1 MKKMRCFHAGWWA
14 ALAAAVFIVPS
25 VLLADDTELF
35 TTRANPNVLLMIDT
49 TGSMDTR
56 DPAVPSG
63 SIGDLDGDGTSDTR
77 LDILYKVT
85 YTLLNAD
92 LSIPLTTNNY
102 SVTLRQNI
110 TPGPFS
116 GDLRVACGGDFGNL
130 PPGPVSAPGYTVRV
144 GSGVTGTRTEPF
156 TYTRKYQTTGP
167 NRCYLTVPSGNTFTY
182 NHNSTSESVFYSTV
196 TSYTVPYPLDHTQAD
211 SGEFL
216 SNLDN
221 TDESLMKARLGVMR
235 FKTNSTGTADGI
247 SILNQIQSNAPNAP
261 RFAPTYQDVWSS
273 IRGLTPGG
281 GTPTA
286 QAISA
291 AQGFFNTAYNSGQ
304 ICRKNFAVLL
314 TDGEDT
320 AGITGAGNTGGTL
333 GSPNYYHWPNGTYS
347 ANWTSGATYDA
358 DGYSGNT
365 GQVARNNQV
374 VQAAKALK
382 DSSRAVEMF
391 TVGLGIGANQPAF
404 RTLRHVLRRA
414 AQQQGITETAAQYTD
429 IGNGT
434 VPEDNTV
441 GTVNSVQ
448 KAFFTTDA
456 TELAEALHNIFQQIT
471 RGTFSY
477 TAPTVLS
484 VRAVDK
490 NELYTASFE
499 PALPPNTLWRG
510 HLKAYNYISADNTT
524 FRWDAAEV
532 LKATS
537 PANRNVYTMD
547 NTTTPVS
554 RRVFDTSI
562 PPADLGLPSGD
573 TAGRNAVVNYVRGV
587 GHTSSSDNNYVLGDI
602 FHSKPVLVGAPS
614 RFYVDE
620 GYSEYV
626 TAKADRRRVLYA
638 GANDGTMH
646 AFLAGDLD
654 NTTGKYTLHDTGE
667 ELFAY
672 LPYNLLGNVSNYL
685 PTTASSHD
693 YYVDSSPRVADVWWD
708 DDSDGNK
715 QPSEWRTVLISG
727 MRKGGEGY
735 YALDVTSPPK
745 SGGFTDANY
754 PKVLWEFTDPSLA
767 ESWSEPVIAKVR
779 QKSSAIA
786 PVRDRFVAIFGGG
799 RSDTGDVGRSLF
811 VIDVK
816 TGAVLKKFT
825 GMVGEVVASPTM
837 VLDLQGYIRYVFVAD
852 LSGNVYKFDFRSVGD
867 DYGASPFSAWVGY
880 RIFQPTS
887 GGQPAYHRVEVATVD
902 AVGSQ
907 RQIYFGT
914 GDREAPISN
923 ASAGRFYMI
932 LDDDS
937 KTTATQGNELADFTG
952 SIASASGG
960 SLGSSKGWYI
970 NLGSI
975 ASTTNDNVTHQGE
988 KVLSDPVVFFNRVYF
1003 TTFTPNASDP
1013 CSGGGIARL
1022 YGLDWF
1028 SAGAGMMP
1036 VAALGE
1042 TTSEPKVPTH
1052 VFSGK
1057 GLPSSPSLSVNP
1069 WGQSSLFIGFSD
1081 ASYKEIVVA
1090 SPTQSKKLR
1099 SWQEMN

>member
-1 MKKMRCFHAGWWA
+1 MKKTRCFHAGWWA
-14 ALAAAVFIVPS
+14 ALAAAVVIVPS

-49 TGSMDTR
+49 TGSMDTK

-92 LSIPLTTNNY
+92 LSIPSTTNNY
-102 SVTLRQNI
+102 SVTLKQSL

-116 GDLRVACGGDFGNL
+116 GDLRVSCGGQFGNL

-156 TYTRKYQTTGP
+156 TYTRAYQSG
-167 NRCYLTVPSGNTFTY
+167 NRCYLTVPSGTSFTY
-182 NHNSTSESVFYSTV
+182 NHNVNSESVFYSTT
-196 TSYTVPYPLDHTQAD
+196 TSYTVPYPLNSTQAD
-211 SGEFL
+211 SSAFL
-216 SNLDN
+216 TNLDN

-247 SILNQIQSNAPNAP
+247 DILNQIQSNAPNEP
-261 RFAPTYQDVWSS
+261 QFAPTYQDIWSS

-291 AQGFFNTAYNSGQ
+291 AQGFFNTSYNSGQ

-320 AGITGAGNTGGTL
+320 AGITGAGNTGGNL

-358 DGYSGNT
+358 NGYSGNT

-374 VQAAKALK
+374 IQAAKAVK

-391 TVGLGIGANQPAF
+391 TVGLGIGADQPAF

-414 AQQQGITETAAQYTD
+414 AQQQGITETAAQYTN

-434 VPEDNTV
+434 VPEDNTI
-441 GTVNSVQ
+441 GTVNNVQ

-456 TELAEALHNIFQQIT
+456 TELAEALHLIFQQIT

-510 HLKAYNYISADNTT
+510 HLKAYNYISEDNTT

-537 PANRNVYTMD
+537 PASRNVYTMD

-573 TAGRNAVVNYVRGV
+573 TARRNAVVNYVRGV
-587 GHTSSSDNNYVLGDI
+587 GHTSSSDNNYILGDI

-614 RFYVDE
+614 KFYVDE
-620 GYSEYV
+620 GYSV
-626 TAKADRRRVLYA
+626 FATAKADRRRVLYA

-708 DDSDGNK
+708 DDSDGIK

-754 PKVLWEFTDPSLA
+754 PKVLWEFTDASLA

-779 QKSSAIA
+779 QKSSTIA

-825 GMVGEVVASPTM
+825 GMVGEVVASPTV

-852 LSGNVYKFDFRSVGD
+852 LLGNVYKFDFRSVGD

-880 RIFQPTS
+880 TIFQPTS
-887 GGQPAYHRVEVATVD
+887 GGQPAYNRVEVATVD

-923 ASAGRFYMI
+923 ATAGKFYMI

-937 KTTATQGNELADFTG
+937 KTTATQGNELANFTG

-988 KVLSDPVVFFNRVYF
+988 KVLSDPVVFYNRVYF

-1028 SAGAGMMP
+1028 SAGAGMER
-1036 VAALGE
+1036 VASLGE
-1042 TTSEPKVPTH
+1042 TTPGPKVPTH